1 MKLAY
6 RIITPIFAVGA
17 IALGFFLKMFYFQI
31 GGSSETISGVLALIQ
46 QLAPAFNSNFSMQY
60 EYSVFELIKMFF
72 GGGASTDANGVISQ
86 NTATFATVFEPI
98 KTHLIVFV
106 VFLLLAIVAL
116 IAISVLSALGKRK
129 ATIISS
135 CAGLVLLFVSIV
147 SSRLAFDIIT
157 SADGGVSLGAL
168 VKSFVGNE
176 LISSLLASAEVQAA
190 IDSLVSVQTAIL
202 SAGFFAIFGM
212 FLLIIFWTILANM
225 IIKNPIHIKKKH
237 RRKPVLKKPS
247 AFFQK

>member
-60 EYSVFELIKMFF
+60 EYSVFELIKMFL
-72 GGGASTDANGVISQ
+72 GDSTADASGVISQ

-106 VFLLLAIVAL
+106 AFLLLAIVILLA
-116 IAISVLSALGKRK
+116 IAVLSALGKRK

-135 CAGLVLLFVSIV
+135 CAGLVFLFVSIV
-147 SSRLAFDIIT
+147 SARLAFDIIM
-157 SADGGVSLGAL
+157 SPDGGVSLGAL

-176 LISSLLASAEVQAA
+176 LVSSLLASAQVQAA
-190 IDSLVSVQTAIL
+190 IDSLVIVQSAIL

-212 FLLIIFWTILANM
+212 FMLIIFWTILANM
-225 IIKNPIHIKKKH
+225 IIKNPIHVKKKH
-237 RRKPVLKKPS
+237 RRKLVLKRPS

>member
-1 MKLAY
+1 MKLAH
-6 RIITPIFAVGA
+6 RILTPIFAVGA

-31 GGSSETISGVLALIQ
+31 GGSSETITGVLALIQ

-60 EYSVFELIKMFF
+60 EYSVFELLKMFL
-72 GGGASTDANGVISQ
+72 GGDAADANGIVSQ
-86 NTATFATVFEPI
+86 NAATFATVFEPI

-106 VFLLLAIVAL
+106 AFLLLAIAVL
-116 IAISVLSALGKRK
+116 IAVAVLSALGKRK
-129 ATIISS
+129 GTIISS
-135 CAGLVLLFVSIV
+135 CVGLVFLFVSIV
-147 SSRLAFDIIT
+147 SSRLAFDIIM
-157 SADGGVSLGAL
+157 SPEGGVSLGAL
-168 VKSFVGNE
+168 VKSFIGNE
-176 LISSLLASAEVQAA
+176 LISSLLASSEVQAA
-190 IDSLVSVQTAIL
+190 IDSLVTVQSAIL

-237 RRKPVLKKPS
+237 RRKPVLKRPS